1 MATFK
6 RQSSWQEELTKSFSR
21 FFSRTKSQDE
31 AKPSFEPEER
41 ADSSENKGNEIQSTI
56 KEIKEDNTSRGLFL
70 DLPKVFQGTEKK
82 ETPSKDE
89 ARSPDQGPASSPP
102 PSAAASSK
110 ESAEPPPLD
119 TFFKKLSSLFHSS
132 SKTDPDGPQSGA
144 RQDATQ
150 ELNTT
155 VMEGMT
161 KGAMSEPG
169 RSLADTH
176 ASACQP
182 SEEES
187 STEHAE
193 GKPRA
198 ADPFD
203 DGLQSGKEC
212 GGAAQSLQQLQFNDH
227 ENNENRL
234 MLGVDVIC
242 STEENNSQESDL
254 TSFSSPVVTY
264 GTYRGLKK
272 IKKLMKK
279 HYPQVDLPIPEGGE
293 ESIPVTCIITNI
305 LPTQAEAD
313 DLVPNPEA
321 YLKNLP
327 ELTTTVSSKTISEQE
342 FSSNIFSMP
351 NDEKKRGQEKLFI
364 NAVVQKKEN
373 CDVVDVFH
381 QENMV
386 PACLTNGCLL
396 PFDSTDSLGCIDGN
410 SYTSI
415 SSNSLSNGCFFI
427 ENNQLPSERLTLCT
441 SKLND
446 RHISAVLSEQEK
458 EVADNTEN
466 QTQFKGTLGS
476 TLEANSVHYSQ
487 DHGSLETVHTNHL
500 IKSLPPPCGQ
510 KGQPSEDCISLTF
523 SQDTDSRER
532 EMPDATR
539 VDSQECLRNSLPKH
553 EAADKSEAKQ
563 ILMTRAG
570 LHETADKEL
579 DVQAL
584 QTEARHMV
592 QTILN
597 SAFAVLNKL
606 EASPLGNEDLSK
618 KADEL
623 SFTVDE
629 SAYVKDKQK
638 VLMNDSKLV
647 SSTEEGEGSSTIS
660 MNLASSLPSMR
671 PASTG
676 KENQT
681 AACLNEDSVLSNMA
695 INCVFA
701 SDPSNQQI
709 EHTSSVIARE
719 AIPASDFT
727 KEGEDNKQAKEML
740 TNNFFIDSSYVH
752 LNRYQKD
759 HFTGPASSDIQ
770 QTDAQD
776 NKSNVIHSHIQ
787 TGKPSELNEN
797 SKANQNLEPIYNVCN
812 LGREAVSEKVE
823 KFDFNDNKECEVDRV
838 IYLKAV
844 EIVNE
849 VLHLAKDATNQDQCS
864 NHLPCTF
871 DKQNTALI
879 SQEIKNSDHR
889 FNEASDLGSGHSED
903 LVVVQE
909 DSSDILMLPRSSSD
923 GTFISLAHT
932 LEHSQN
938 SERVDPQNIFMEM
951 GNNNADTE
959 LTTVMENNAQEN
971 CSSHDIQQNEHGSF
985 EGGSPAQGASGD
997 CDFRT
1002 NNKAITNNN
1011 YSHVLDC
1018 TLDQNTE
1025 SHRNEKDKIKIVNR
1039 MLFTDTDTPVEKCKD
1054 TVERSLHS
1062 TFPASDIVVPK
1073 DLILSNRKDFLGL
1086 NEDQS
1091 AFQKAA
1097 EGDPS
1102 YINLSVE
1109 TPNNIFNDIFADMK
1123 EEEELEQLNSIL
1135 DSDML
1140 LCHSFR
1146 RGKVYPTS
1154 LSPIFEEESFR
1165 EESLLE
1171 DQADSP
1177 FPDEALKSKVEDAS
1191 SILSLLQLVSDR
1203 LRLST
1208 LSESIDDDCSD
1219 THMPGVN
1226 FDSQSEEIVNHM
1238 PNTTDCST
1246 DSSLPNVPQDISN
1259 QNVSFH
1265 NIKTSQLPD
1274 HKESRS
1280 SPGSFSFA
1288 RKATVETPFYQY
1300 VQSMNSSL
1308 SVPCPHDTQESKRIK
1323 QDLSNEINWN
1333 DNVPDFQSEK
1343 PSLSLIDRKNV
1354 KINPRPGK
1362 IIFYSGPIFT
1372 GKKHEILTDV
1382 PDARSITYPQNV
1394 SIQVVRGSWI
1404 LYENPGYKGQYLVL
1418 EEGEMVL
1425 NHGFADVD
1433 SMEICSVNMMIGSIR
1448 RITQDTSGPEI
1459 EIWPEAGRGGSSQLI
1474 QKEIKK
1480 LETYG
1485 QVPGISSFTV
1495 HSGSWLAYDDFNFC
1509 GNITVLEVNGCS
1521 EEKKQHVNG
1530 VRSLRPMKM
1539 GGLKVQTPLDPKV
1552 IVYEK
1557 ASFLGRSKEFKDN
1570 LPSVVAVKGLAGV
1583 GSLMVI
1589 GGVWVAYAKEEYKGE
1604 QYLLEEGEYSDC
1616 HAWGGFDSSIL
1627 SLRHLQAD
1635 FMEPIITLNEKPNL
1649 EDDHEIN
1656 IEDLDI
1662 PDLTVAGI
1670 QKEVQSICVQNG
1682 VWVAYSEKYFCGQQ
1696 FILEKG
1702 FYRNKMDWK
1711 GEGSAVLSI
1720 RPVRLE
1726 PMGGYEYNHVLQTY
1740 SEPHYHGNSKEYTNE
1755 ALSCSFF
1762 SPKSFKVLRGCWL
1775 LFDEEGFAG
1784 NQFVLEGGLYPDLTS
1799 CGCVATCIKSLK
1811 PIQYNFSKP
1820 CISVFS
1826 LDSFEGKELLLEE
1839 SASTLL
1845 STEKHFF
1852 SQSVRV
1858 YSGQW
1863 IVYEYTNFKGR
1874 QLLLSPGQYGSW
1886 GDYSGWNAIGSLRP
1900 LQQPKVYCRLKN
1912 RELDMFLTA
1921 EQDTEDSKSVKVTV
1935 CPFNGKSTQIW
1946 TCCSGLVKSKTNK
1959 TCLVVSGGKP
1969 LPGTKVGLW
1978 KKHGRIHQLWKTN
1991 QDGTIS
1997 TCLDD
2002 GLVLSVKGGKS
2013 YDKDHLVITPVA
2025 ASDLSQYWD
2034 IQVL

>member
-1 MATFK
+1 MAGYIRPR
-6 RQSSWQEELTKSFSR
+6 RQRESWSLGKVSLSVNDLAVEEPKSRSGKVAVWSQGTEGNR
-21 FFSRTKSQDE
+21 TVVRTKSQDE
-31 AKPSFEPEER
+31 VKPSSEPEER
-41 ADSSENKGNEIQSTI
+41 ADSSENKGNEIQSTV
-56 KEIKEDNTSRGLFL
+56 KEIKEDNASRGPFL
-70 DLPKVFQGTEKK
+70 DLSKVFQGTEKK

-150 ELNTT
+150 KLNTA
-155 VMEGMT
+155 VMEGMP
-161 KGAMSEPG
+161 KGAMSESG
-169 RSLADTH
+169 RSTAD
-176 ASACQP
+176 AQGPACQP

-187 STEHAE
+187 TTEHAE

-203 DGLQSGKEC
+203 DGLQSGREC
-212 GGAAQSLQQLQFNDH
+212 GGAAQSLEQQQFNDH
-227 ENNENRL
+227 ENNENHL
-234 MLGVDVIC
+234 MQGVDVTC

-279 HYPQVDLPIPEGGE
+279 HYLQVDLPIPEGGE
-293 ESIPVTCIITNI
+293 ESIPVTCIITDI

-313 DLVPNPEA
+313 DLVPNPEV
-321 YLKNLP
+321 YLTNLP
-327 ELTTTVSSKTISEQE
+327 DLTTTVSSKTISEQE
-342 FSSNIFSMP
+342 FSSKIFSMP
-351 NDEKKRGQEKLFI
+351 NDEKKRSQEKFF
-364 NAVVQKKEN
+364 NVVVQKKEN
-373 CDVVDVFH
+373 CDVINAFH
-381 QENMV
+381 QENVV

-396 PFDSTDSLGCIDGN
+396 PFDSTGSLGCIDGN

-415 SSNSLSNGCFFI
+415 SSSTLSNGVFFI
-427 ENNQLPSERLTLCT
+427 ENNQLPSESLRLCT

-466 QTQFKGTLGS
+466 LTQFKGTLGS

-487 DHGSLETVHTNHL
+487 DHGSLETLHTNHL

-523 SQDTDSRER
+523 SQDTDDRES
-532 EMPDATR
+532 EMPDATC
-539 VDSQECLRNSLPKH
+539 VNSQECLRNSLPIH
-553 EAADKSEAKQ
+553 EATDKSESKH

-570 LHETADKEL
+570 LYETADKDL

-606 EASPLGNEDLSK
+606 EASPLRNEDLSK

-623 SFTVDE
+623 SFPVDE
-629 SAYVKDKQK
+629 YAHVKDEQK
-638 VLMNDSKLV
+638 VLMNDSKSV
-647 SSTEEGEGSSTIS
+647 SSTEEGEGSSTIN

-681 AACLNEDSVLSNMA
+681 SACFNEDSVLSNMA
-695 INCVFA
+695 INCEFT
-701 SDPSNQQI
+701 SNPSNQQI
-709 EHTSSVIARE
+709 EYTSSVIAIE
-719 AIPASDFT
+719 AVPASDFT
-727 KEGEDNKQAKEML
+727 KEEEEDNKQAKEML
-740 TNNFFIDSSYVH
+740 ANNFFIDSSYVH
-752 LNRYQKD
+752 LNRYHKD
-759 HFTGPASSDIQ
+759 NFTRPASCDIQ

-776 NKSNVIHSHIQ
+776 NKSNVVHSHIQ
-787 TGKPSELNEN
+787 IGKPSELNEN
-797 SKANQNLEPIYNVCN
+797 SKANQNLETICNVCN
-812 LGREAVSEKVE
+812 LGREAVSEKAE

-849 VLHLAKDATNQDQCS
+849 VLHLAKGATNQDQCS

-871 DKQNTALI
+871 DKHTVLI
-879 SQEIKNSDHR
+879 SQQIMNSDHC
-889 FNEASDLGSGHSED
+889 FSEASDLGSGHSED

-909 DSSDILMLPRSSSD
+909 DSSDILMLPSSCSD
-923 GTFISLAHT
+923 CNFISLAHI

-938 SERVDPQNIFMEM
+938 SEQIDPQIIFMEM
-951 GNNNADTE
+951 GNSNADAE
-959 LTTVMENNAQEN
+959 LTTVMENNTQEN

-997 CDFRT
+997 CDFRAD
-1002 NNKAITNNN
+1002 NKAITNNN

-1018 TLDQNTE
+1018 TLDQNTD
-1025 SHRNEKDKIKIVNR
+1025 SHRNEKDKIKIVNSI
-1039 MLFTDTDTPVEKCKD
+1039 LITDTDTPVQKSKD
-1054 TVERSLHS
+1054 SVEQSFHS

-1073 DLILSNRKDFLGL
+1073 DLNSSNTKDFLGL

-1109 TPNNIFNDIFADMK
+1109 TPNNIFKDIFDDMK

-1135 DSDML
+1135 DSDIL
-1140 LCHSFR
+1140 LCPSFR

-1165 EESLLE
+1165 EESLLD

-1226 FDSQSEEIVNHM
+1226 FDSENEEIVNHM
-1238 PNTTDCST
+1238 PNTTDCSN

-1274 HKESRS
+1274 HKDSRS
-1280 SPGSFSFA
+1280 SPSSFSFA
-1288 RKATVETPFYQY
+1288 HKATAETPFYQY

-1308 SVPCPHDTQESKRIK
+1308 SVPPPHDTQESKRTK
-1323 QDLSNEINWN
+1323 QDLSNTINWN
-1333 DNVPDFQSEK
+1333 DKVPDIQCEK
-1343 PSLSLIDRKNV
+1343 PSL
-1354 KINPRPGK
+1354 
-1362 IIFYSGPIFT
+1362 IIFYSGPVFT
-1372 GKKHEILTDV
+1372 GKKQEILTDV
-1382 PDARSITYPQNV
+1382 PDARSITYTQNV
-1394 SIQVVRGSWI
+1394 SVQVVRGSWI

-1425 NHGFADVD
+1425 NHGFADVN
-1433 SMEICSVNMMIGSIR
+1433 SMESCSVNMMIGSIR
-1448 RITQDTSGPEI
+1448 RIAQDTSVPEI

-1521 EEKKQHVNG
+1521 KEKKQHING

-1552 IVYEK
+1552 IVYET

-1570 LPSVVAVKGLAGV
+1570 LPSVAAVKGLAGV
-1583 GSLMVI
+1583 GSLKVI

-1616 HAWGGFDSSIL
+1616 HAWGGFDSSIH
-1627 SLRHLQAD
+1627 SLRHLQA
-1635 FMEPIITLNEKPNL
+1635 I
-1649 EDDHEIN
+1649 
-1656 IEDLDI
+1656 
-1662 PDLTVAGI
+1662 
-1670 QKEVQSICVQNG
+1670 
-1682 VWVAYSEKYFCGQQ
+1682 
-1696 FILEKG
+1696 
-1702 FYRNKMDWK
+1702 
-1711 GEGSAVLSI
+1711 
-1720 RPVRLE
+1720 
-1726 PMGGYEYNHVLQTY
+1726 
-1740 SEPHYHGNSKEYTNE
+1740 
-1755 ALSCSFF
+1755 
-1762 SPKSFKVLRGCWL
+1762 
-1775 LFDEEGFAG
+1775 
-1784 NQFVLEGGLYPDLTS
+1784 
-1799 CGCVATCIKSLK
+1799 
-1811 PIQYNFSKP
+1811 
-1820 CISVFS
+1820 
-1826 LDSFEGKELLLEE
+1826 
-1839 SASTLL
+1839 
-1845 STEKHFF
+1845 
-1852 SQSVRV
+1852 
-1858 YSGQW
+1858 
-1863 IVYEYTNFKGR
+1863 
-1874 QLLLSPGQYGSW
+1874 
-1886 GDYSGWNAIGSLRP
+1886 
-1900 LQQPKVYCRLKN
+1900 
-1912 RELDMFLTA
+1912 
-1921 EQDTEDSKSVKVTV
+1921 
-1935 CPFNGKSTQIW
+1935 
-1946 TCCSGLVKSKTNK
+1946 NK

-2025 ASDLSQYWD
+2025 ASDLNQYWD